1 MHKLTSAILEHK
13 LTSAIIDAYRE
24 GSAESDYAD
33 FADRII
39 DECTPIYNADIIATW
54 LNIHTYDPEEAYG
67 EVGIIGLMTLAIQ
80 EEWREDFHLYYC
92 LAIEITGAEL
102 ADLTRDTLEAGK
114 ELDGDIAWSAE
125 LDADSLDSLT
135 AYSVDSPEDVHATIL
150 RAAEFLDAHK

>member
-1 MHKLTSAILEHK
+1 MHKLTSAIL
-13 LTSAIIDAYRE
+13 DAYRE
-24 GSAESDYAD
+24 GSVESDYAE
-33 FADRII
+33 FVDRII
-39 DECTPIYNADIIATW
+39 DECTPIYNADIIAAW
-54 LNIHTYDPEEAYG
+54 QNIRTFDPEEAYSQ
-67 EVGIIGLMTLAIQ
+67 VSIISLMTLAIQ
-80 EEWREDFHLYYC
+80 EEWREDFHLHYG
-92 LAIEITGAEL
+92 LAIEITGADL